1 MPETQQ
7 HRRPKVII
15 SIRYELDGGGEA
27 EVHNPDVPEALMA
40 FAEQVRGNA
49 GARVAVTSDFSMKD
63 FGNGASGS
71 VTISLDCN
79 QDDQTIP
86 YVARS
91 LSAWTIQLA
100 EEHYKAADA
109 KFQQMLFQ
117 KHPEKAPMVQP
128 GPPPF
133 KP

>member
-1 MPETQQ
+1 
-7 HRRPKVII
+7 
-15 SIRYELDGGGEA
+15 
-27 EVHNPDVPEALMA
+27 MA

-49 GARVAVTSDFSMKD
+49 GARIAVTTDFAMKD

-71 VTISLDCN
+71 VTVSMDCN
-79 QDDQTIP
+79 EDDQTMQ
-86 YVARS
+86 YVAKS

-109 KFQQMLFQ
+109 KFQQMFYE
-117 KHPEKAPMVQP
+117 KHPDKAPMVQSM
-128 GPPPF
+128 PPPF